1 MTGSSELLLELAG
14 TTLADKY
21 RLVSLLGSGGM
32 GVVYK
37 AEQIGLGRSV
47 AVKLLRRD
55 LIATRFEWF
64 RAEAMAASRINH
76 PHAVAIYDF
85 GITSIGIPFLVME
98 HLRGRT
104 LSSLIEGGLTME
116 RIVTIGAQ
124 ILSALAEAHA
134 CGVVHCDLTADNV
147 LVDRLREG
155 DDFAKVIDFG
165 LARLFDQ
172 ATRESRL
179 VGTAEYMA
187 PEQIRGDLIQPATDL
202 YAVGILLYEM
212 VVGRTPFAGAS
223 VPVILDGHL
232 SAAPAA
238 PHQVVPRCPQ
248 ALGELILCALEKAP
262 ERRPASAGEMRA
274 RLLSSLGERG
284 RALAAPGPTPLQ
296 VSPRSLVGAPTGSGP
311 HGPTIAM
318 PALSPRPTQPARAA
332 LASGTSKQELLARQ
346 SGPPPRR
353 SDRLTCELT
362 APARST
368 PSPFMGRA
376 SEMDSALAF
385 ARAEG
390 TTPSGAPPALAGSAG
405 ALAVVGPTGV
415 GKARLA
421 LELGRR
427 LAQVPVR
434 TFVAAADPSGLR
446 SSWYP
451 MLHLLEGVL
460 GLEPPFDLNLLR
472 RAVARAGLPDRDV
485 PGLAE
490 VFGLS
495 NPAEGLE
502 LAVRRREAHASV
514 VRVLIAAQRRFT
526 RVLYCFVD
534 WDDYDQPSRDAVRAL
549 VDATAEAPAVRV
561 LVTAREA
568 PVFASRVIQL
578 SGLGSGPARELITA
592 LVGGAHPVPDPATV
606 ESLTAG
612 SPAAIEQLAGWIAR
626 GESPAGVP
634 ALLVDLVSVR
644 VNRLDVAA
652 RRVLQAVAV
661 HGSVAPRWVVEASL
675 SPEEL
680 VALSDASWQTG
691 LLAVEPGTLTIPS
704 ELVASVVW
712 ACTPAD
718 VRRRLHR
725 RALDSLSVQAA
736 PSVLANHAEQ
746 AGEIKRAYRH
756 YMTAGTDAVRRF
768 DDRGAA
774 RWYGRAAAMAREL
787 EGRGVPGAAA
797 ELVDALLQLAEVM
810 RLAGEWRTASI
821 ALDEAEG
828 QTRTDRQRA
837 IGERTRGMLA
847 MSMNEPH
854 AAVLSLET
862 AAGAALR
869 AGDRETLCQIYL
881 DLAQALDRAGR
892 PGDAIA
898 ELVQAIDVLTLGE
911 GLARATGPERLW
923 RVGLALAE
931 RLAAAGRPGEAR
943 QVASQALSFAR
954 QGGWPHARG
963 RLFALLADFSDQAGD
978 RAAAMRYRASAIEE
992 MQVLGD
998 RRTTAELLIA
1008 TARTAQERQREGATS
1023 AGASSSSAPMSAAA
1037 IDAEW
1042 AADPSETIRMA
1053 GRLAAEVGWREGV
1066 ELSRSAPA
1074 RGKE

>member
-1 MTGSSELLLELAG
+1 MAG

-85 GITSIGIPFLVME
+85 GITATGIPFLVME

-104 LSSLIEGGLTME
+104 LSSLIEESGVPMD

-124 ILSALAEAHA
+124 VLSALAEAHA

-172 ATRESRL
+172 ATRESHL

-232 SAAPAA
+232 NAVPAA
-238 PHQVVPRCPQ
+238 PHQIVPHCPA
-248 ALGELILCALEKAP
+248 ALGQLILDALDKVP
-262 ERRPASAGEMRA
+262 ERRPATAGEMRT
-274 RLLSSLGERG
+274 RLLASLGERY
-284 RALAAPGPTPLQ
+284 RPAAAFPVGSMQ
-296 VSPRSLVGAPTGSGP
+296 VSPRTLVGMSPNPTISAPS
-311 HGPTIAM
+311 HGPTISM
-318 PALSPRPTQPARAA
+318 PALSPPPLQARGVMAN
-332 LASGTSKQELLARQ
+332 GTGKQELLARQ

-362 APARST
+362 APARLT
-368 PSPFMGRA
+368 PSPFMGRSA
-376 SEMDSALAF
+376 ELDAALAF
-385 ARAEG
+385 VRAQPG
-390 TTPSGAPPALAGSAG
+390 GGG

-427 LAQVPVR
+427 LGQVSLR
-434 TFVAAADPSGLR
+434 SFVAAADPSGLR

-514 VRVLIAAQRRFT
+514 VRVLVAAQRRFT

-534 WDDYDQPSRDAVRAL
+534 WDDYDQPSRDAVRGL
-549 VDATAEAPAVRV
+549 IEATADAPSVRV
-561 LVTAREA
+561 LVTAREV
-568 PVFASRVIQL
+568 PDFATRVIQL
-578 SGLGSGPARELITA
+578 SGLDSGPARELITA
-592 LVGGAHPVPDPATV
+592 LVGGEHPVPDPATV
-606 ESLTAG
+606 TSLTSG
-612 SPAAIEQLAGWIAR
+612 SPAALEQLAGWIAR
-626 GESPAGVP
+626 GDSPAGVP

-644 VNRLDVAA
+644 INRLDVAA
-652 RRVLQAVAV
+652 RRVLQAVSV
-661 HGSVAPRWVVEASL
+661 HGSVAQRWVVEASL

-680 VALSDASWQTG
+680 VTLSDRGWQTG
-691 LLAVEPGTLTIPS
+691 LLVVEPATLTIPS
-704 ELVASVVW
+704 DLVASVVW

-725 RALDSLSVQAA
+725 RALDSLSTLAT
-736 PSVLANHAEQ
+736 PGVLAHHAEQ
-746 AGEIKRAYRH
+746 SGEIKRAYRH
-756 YMTAGTDAVRRF
+756 YMTAGADAVRRF

-774 RWYGRAAAMAREL
+774 RWYARGAAMAREL
-787 EGRGVPGAAA
+787 ESRGVPGAPA
-797 ELVDALLQLAEVM
+797 ELVDALLHLAEVM
-810 RLAGEWRTASI
+810 RLAGDWRAAGG

-837 IGERTRGMLA
+837 LAERTRGMLA
-847 MSMNEPH
+847 LAVGDAA
-854 AAVLSLET
+854 AAVAALET

-869 AGDRETLCQIYL
+869 AGDRDTLCQIYL
-881 DLAQALDRAGR
+881 DLAQALERAGR
-892 PGDAIA
+892 PAEA
-898 ELVQAIDVLTLGE
+898 TTELVQAIDVLTLGE

-931 RLAAAGRPGEAR
+931 RYATAGRWAEAR
-943 QVASQALSFAR
+943 QTAGQALSFAR

-1008 TARTAQERQREGATS
+1008 TARTAQQRQQESGTT
-1023 AGASSSSAPMSAAA
+1023 AGAPPSS
-1037 IDAEW
+1037 DAEW
-1042 AADPSETIRMA
+1042 AADPNETIRMA

-1066 ELSRSAPA
+1066 ELSRSAPP

>member
-32 GVVYK
+32 GVVYQ

-85 GITSIGIPFLVME
+85 GITNHGIPFLVME
-98 HLRGRT
+98 HLRGRA
-104 LSSLIEGGLTME
+104 LAALIEEGSLSIE

-124 ILSALAEAHA
+124 VLSALAEAHA
-134 CGVVHCDLTADNV
+134 CGVVHCDLTAENV

-165 LARLFDQ
+165 LARLFDH
-172 ATRESRL
+172 AVRESRL

-187 PEQIRGDLIQPATDL
+187 PEQIRGDLIQPATDI

-223 VPVILDGHL
+223 LPVILEGHL
-232 SAAPAA
+232 KAIPAA
-238 PHQVVPRCPQ
+238 PHQIVPKCPA
-248 ALGELILCALEKAP
+248 ALGELIMAALDKAP
-262 ERRPASAGEMRA
+262 ERRPSSAGDMRA
-274 RLLSSLGERG
+274 RLLASLGERERAVLDLPSG
-284 RALAAPGPTPLQ
+284 RTVVGLPPAVAAVP
-296 VSPRSLVGAPTGSGP
+296 
-311 HGPTIAM
+311 
-318 PALSPRPTQPARAA
+318 PALTHRPVAAAKTLATGTGKQQALPRPA
-332 LASGTSKQELLARQ
+332 
-346 SGPPPRR
+346 GPPQRR
-353 SDRLTCELT
+353 TDRLTVELVAPPRT
-362 APARST
+362 APT
-368 PSPFMGRA
+368 PFMGRA
-376 SEMDSALAF
+376 SELDSALAF
-385 ARAEG
+385 VRSTGEG
-390 TTPSGAPPALAGSAG
+390 GQRG
-405 ALAVVGPTGV
+405 ALAIVGGTGV

-421 LELGRR
+421 LELTRR
-427 LAQVPVR
+427 LG
-434 TFVAAADPSGLR
+434 TDFKSFVAAADPSGLC

-451 MLHLLEGVL
+451 LLHLLEGVL

-490 VFGLS
+490 VFGMS

-514 VRVLIAAQRRFT
+514 VRVLSAAQRRFT
-526 RVLYCFVD
+526 RLIYVLVD
-534 WDDYDQPSRDAVRAL
+534 WDEFDQPSREAVRAL
-549 VDATAEAPAVRV
+549 VEAARDAPGVRV
-561 LVTAREA
+561 VVTSREV
-568 PVFASRVIQL
+568 PDFAASVIQL
-578 SGLGSGPARELITA
+578 SGLDSGPARDLVSA
-592 LVGGAHPVPDPATV
+592 LVGAAHPVPDQATV
-606 ESLTAG
+606 ASLTAG

-626 GESPAGVP
+626 GDSPAGVP

-675 SPEEL
+675 TPEEL
-680 VALSDASWQTG
+680 VALSDPSWQTG
-691 LLAVEPGTLTIPS
+691 LLAVDSATLTIPS
-704 ELVASVVW
+704 ELAASVVW

-725 RALDSLSVQAA
+725 RALDSLASHA
-736 PSVLANHAEQ
+736 PSGILAHHAEQ
-746 AGEIKRAYRH
+746 AGEIKRAYRF
-756 YMTAGTDAVRRF
+756 YMAAGTDAVRRF

-774 RWYGRAAAMAREL
+774 RWFGRAAAMAREL
-787 EGRGVPGAAA
+787 ETRGVPGAPA
-797 ELVDALLQLAEVM
+797 ELVDALLHLAEVL
-810 RLAGEWRTASI
+810 RLAGETRLAAG
-821 ALDEAEG
+821 ALDESERHA
-828 QTRTDRQRA
+828 RTDRQRA
-837 IGERTRGMLA
+837 LGERAHGMIALSA
-847 MSMNEPH
+847 GEAS
-854 AAVLSLET
+854 AAVGHLQA

-869 AGDRETLCQIYL
+869 AGDREALCQIYL
-881 DLAQALDRAGR
+881 DLAHSLELAGQS
-892 PGDAIA
+892 DEAIA
-898 ELVQAIDVLTLGE
+898 ELGQAIDVLTLGE
-911 GLARATGPERLW
+911 GLERATGPERLW

-931 RLAAAGRPGEAR
+931 RLAAAGRLAEAR
-943 QVASQALSFAR
+943 DAAGQALSFAR
-954 QGGWPHARG
+954 QGGWAWARG
-963 RLFALLADFSDQAGD
+963 RLYAVLADLSEQAGD
-978 RAAAMRYRASAIEE
+978 RAAALRFRASAIEE
-992 MQVLGD
+992 MQILGD

-1008 TARTAQERQREGATS
+1008 TARAASRRTEEGGEPAR
-1023 AGASSSSAPMSAAA
+1023 
-1037 IDAEW
+1037 DAEW

-1053 GRLAAEVGWREGV
+1053 ERLAAEVGWREGV
-1066 ELSRSAPA
+1066 ELSKTGAP
-1074 RGKE
+1074 RGKD

>member
-1 MTGSSELLLELAG
+1 MTGSTELLLELAG
-14 TTLADKY
+14 TTLVDKY

-37 AEQIGLGRSV
+37 AEQVGLGRSV

-85 GITSIGIPFLVME
+85 GITSHGIPFLVME

-104 LSSLIEGGLTME
+104 LSSLIEEGPLPME

-124 ILSALAEAHA
+124 VLSALAEAHA

-147 LVDRLREG
+147 IVDRLRDG

-187 PEQIRGDLIQPATDL
+187 PEQIRGDLIQPATDI

-212 VVGRTPFAGAS
+212 VVGRTPFAGS
-223 VPVILDGHL
+223 SLPVILDGHL
-232 SAAPAA
+232 NAFPAA
-238 PHQVVPRCPQ
+238 PHQVVPHCPP
-248 ALGELILCALEKAP
+248 ALGELILNALDKTP
-262 ERRPASAGEMRA
+262 ERRPASAGDMRA
-274 RLLSSLGERG
+274 RLLASLGERW
-284 RALAAPGPTPLQ
+284 RAAHATPPPSPAPTSPG
-296 VSPRSLVGAPTGSGP
+296 VSPRTLVGVPPAGASG
-311 HGPTIAM
+311 M
-318 PALSPRPTQPARAA
+318 PVLSPHRPLNPNRAS
-332 LASGTSKQELLARQ
+332 LASGTAKQQTMPRQ
-346 SGPPPRR
+346 AGPPPRR

-362 APARST
+362 APTRVI
-368 PSPFMGRA
+368 PSPFMGRTA
-376 SEMDSALAF
+376 ELEAALAF
-385 ARAEG
+385 AR
-390 TTPSGAPPALAGSAG
+390 TTEAGAFPAG
-405 ALAVVGPTGV
+405 ALAIVGPTGV

-427 LAQVPVR
+427 LGTVAKN
-434 TFVAAADPSGLR
+434 FVAAADPSGLC

-451 MLHLLEGVL
+451 VLHLLEGVL
-460 GLEPPFDLNLLR
+460 GLEPPFDLNMLR

-514 VRVLIAAQRRFT
+514 VRVLIAAQRRFA
-526 RVLYCFVD
+526 RLLYCFVD
-534 WDDYDQPSRDAVRAL
+534 WDEYDQPSRDAVRSL
-549 VDATAEAPAVRV
+549 VAASADAPSLRV
-561 LVTAREA
+561 VVTGRE
-568 PVFASRVIQL
+568 PPEFGCKVIQL
-578 SGLGSGPARELITA
+578 SGLDSGPARDLMLA
-592 LVGGAHPVPDPATV
+592 LVGAQHPVPDPATV
-606 ESLTAG
+606 DSLTAG

-626 GESPAGVP
+626 GDSPAGVP

-644 VNRLDVAA
+644 VNRLDVSA

-675 SPEEL
+675 SSEEQ
-680 VALSDASWQTG
+680 VALSDTSWQTG
-691 LLAVEPGTLTIPS
+691 LLAVDSAALTIPS

-725 RALDSLSVQAA
+725 RALDSLASQAA
-736 PSVLANHAEQ
+736 PGVLAHHAEQ
-746 AGEIKRAYRH
+746 AGETKRAYRH
-756 YMTAGTDAVRRF
+756 YMAAGADAVRRF
-768 DDRGAA
+768 DDRGAG
-774 RWYGRAAAMAREL
+774 RWYGRAVAMAREL
-787 EGRGVPGAAA
+787 EGRGVPGAPA
-797 ELVDALLQLAEVM
+797 ELVDALLHLAEVL
-810 RLAGEWRTASI
+810 RLAGEWRLASG
-821 ALDEAEG
+821 ALDEADG
-828 QTRTDRQRA
+828 QVRTDRQRA
-837 IGERTRGMLA
+837 LGERTRGMLA
-847 MSMNEPH
+847 LTAGEPTT
-854 AAVLSLET
+854 AANHLET

-881 DLAQALDRAGR
+881 DLAHALERSGR
-892 PGDAIA
+892 PADATA
-898 ELVQAIDVLTLGE
+898 ELIQAIDVLTLGE

-931 RLAAAGRPGEAR
+931 RYAASGRWAEAR
-943 QVASQALSFAR
+943 QAAGQALSFAR

-963 RLFALLADFSDQAGD
+963 RLYAVLADLSEQAGD
-978 RAAAMRYRASAIEE
+978 RAAALRYRASAIEE

-1008 TARTAQERQREGATS
+1008 TARTAQQRQEESGGS
-1023 AGASSSSAPMSAAA
+1023 PPSP
-1037 IDAEW
+1037 DAEW

-1066 ELSRSAPA
+1066 ELSRNSPV

>member
-1 MTGSSELLLELAG
+1 MTGSTELLLELAG

-85 GITSIGIPFLVME
+85 GITSHGIPFLVME

-104 LSSLIEGGLTME
+104 LSSLIEEGGLPME
-116 RIVTIGAQ
+116 RIVTIGSQ
-124 ILSALAEAHA
+124 VLSALAEAHA

-147 LVDRLREG
+147 IVDRLREG

-165 LARLFDQ
+165 LARLFDH

-187 PEQIRGDLIQPATDL
+187 PEQIRGDLIQPATDV

-212 VVGRTPFAGAS
+212 VVGRTPFAGS
-223 VPVILDGHL
+223 SLPVILEGHL
-232 SAAPAA
+232 NAAPAA
-238 PHQVVPRCPQ
+238 PHHIVPQCPQ
-248 ALGELILCALEKAP
+248 VLGELVLNALEKSP
-262 ERRPASAGEMRA
+262 DRRPSSAGEMRA
-274 RLLSSLGERG
+274 RLLTSLGERG
-284 RALAAPGPTPLQ
+284 RSQPIPRTVVGLPPAVAAAAPALAPHKPITPSRSTLATGTGKQ
-296 VSPRSLVGAPTGSGP
+296 QALPRPSGP
-311 HGPTIAM
+311 A
-318 PALSPRPTQPARAA
+318 
-332 LASGTSKQELLARQ
+332 
-346 SGPPPRR
+346 PRR
-353 SDRLTCELT
+353 TDRLTCELT
-362 APARST
+362 APTRAA

-376 SEMDSALAF
+376 AELDGALTF
-385 ARAEG
+385 LR
-390 TTPSGAPPALAGSAG
+390 SGPETEPTVAVG

-427 LAQVPVR
+427 LGQAAKS
-434 TFVAAADPSGLR
+434 FVAAADPSGLA

-451 MLHLLEGVL
+451 VLHLLESVL

-514 VRVLIAAQRRFT
+514 VRVLTAAQRRFN
-526 RVLYCFVD
+526 RLLYCFVD
-534 WDDYDQPSRDAVRAL
+534 WDEYDQPSREVVTTL
-549 VDATAEAPAVRV
+549 VDLAREQPGIRILITS
-561 LVTAREA
+561 REA
-568 PVFASRVIQL
+568 PEFASKVIQL
-578 SGLGSGPARELITA
+578 SGLDSGPARDLVLA
-592 LVGGAHPVPDPATV
+592 LAGGEHPIPDPATV

-626 GESPAGVP
+626 GDSPHGVP

-652 RRVLQAVAV
+652 RRILQAVAV
-661 HGSVAPRWVVEASL
+661 HGSVAPRWVVEAML
-675 SPEEL
+675 SPDEVIVL
-680 VALSDASWQTG
+680 ADRSWQTG
-691 LLAVEPGTLTIPS
+691 LLQLDASTLTIPS

-725 RALDSLSVQAA
+725 RALDSLATTAA
-736 PSVLANHAEQ
+736 PGILAHHAEQ
-746 AGEIKRAYRH
+746 AGEVKRAYRH
-756 YMTAGTDAVRRF
+756 YMTAGADAVHRF

-787 EGRGVPGAAA
+787 EARGVPGAAA
-797 ELVDALLQLAEVM
+797 ELVDSLLLLAEVM
-810 RLAGEWRTASI
+810 RLSGEGRLAMG
-821 ALDEAEG
+821 ALEEADG
-828 QTRTDRQRA
+828 HARTDRQRSLA
-837 IGERTRGMLA
+837 ERTRGMVLLTA
-847 MSMNEPH
+847 GEAT
-854 AAVLSLET
+854 AAAACLQT
-862 AAGAALR
+862 GAGAALR
-869 AGDRETLCQIYL
+869 AGDRDTLCQIYL

-892 PGDAIA
+892 TDEATA
-898 ELVQAIDVLTLGE
+898 ELEQAIDVLTLGE

-931 RLAAAGRPGEAR
+931 RHAAASRPAEAR
-943 QVASQALSFAR
+943 QAASQALSFAR
-954 QGGWPHARG
+954 QGNWPHARG
-963 RLFALLADFSDQAGD
+963 RLCAFLADLCEQAGD
-978 RAAAMRYRASAIEE
+978 RAGALRYRASAIEE

-1008 TARTAQERQREGATS
+1008 TARAAQSRQEDG
-1023 AGASSSSAPMSAAA
+1023 GGPPP
-1037 IDAEW
+1037 DEW

-1066 ELSRSAPA
+1066 ELSKP